1 MVIHHLTKYLLRKRH
16 SGPGVVDMDAEGR
29 SGLDVASSDNPHAHY
44 VSKMEHRQIRDAI
57 GQLPNDLPE
66 VIVLREYEE
75 LSYRDIAVVLDC
87 PVGTV
92 MSRLA
97 RKRATLRNLLSA
109 VFQTST

>member
-1 MVIHHLTKYLLRKRH
+1 
-16 SGPGVVDMDAEGR
+16 
-29 SGLDVASSDNPHAHY
+29 
-44 VSKMEHRQIRDAI
+44 MEHRQIRDAI